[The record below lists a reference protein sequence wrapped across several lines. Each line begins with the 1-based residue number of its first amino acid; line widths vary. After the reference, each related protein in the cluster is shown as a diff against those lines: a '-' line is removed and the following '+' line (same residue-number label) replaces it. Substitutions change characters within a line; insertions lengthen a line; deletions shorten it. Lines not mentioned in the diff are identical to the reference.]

1 MQLPSGWV
9 CGMIVYML
17 KHRGRQITDI
27 AIVLI
32 MLIKSDDVRLLCIGG
47 MVLLVPVSEEVKRW
61 CLIAAMFAQWI
72 VELQR

>member
-1 MQLPSGWV
+1 
-9 CGMIVYML
+9 MIDYMR

-47 MVLLVPVSEEVKRW
+47 MVLLLPVSEEVKRW
-61 CLIAAMFAQWI
+61 FLIGALCVQWI
-72 VELQR
+72 VLLR